1 MASFDVVSEVD
12 RQEVRNAVDQAQRE
26 IGTRF
31 DFKNTNSSI
40 EQTELTFTLRSV
52 TEDRLTALRQ
62 VLEEKLVK
70 RGVSLKGL
78 DYDDVQEAT
87 QNTVR
92 QVATIKVGISSD
104 KAREINRL
112 IKEKGPKGI
121 SSQTQGE
128 TVRVNGKKRDDLQ
141 ATIALIKG
149 ADLGI
154 PVQFENF
161 RDDDSVQGTPGRRA
175 DRRALDAVQ
184 QDAHDARDHILE
196 RQLPVGL
203 EPLRHAVHRADEQVD
218 RRPDRDDPDP
228 PGVHPLLDDVGDEPF
243 VAFGP
248 RLRTATAKLVE
259 VRHQGAADRS
269 LDRRKVTPH
278 ECLRARRRHRRLGD
292 AAEPAARP
300 RRRTVRRCRR
310 ATAPCRRRSSRG
322 SPSTARRDH
331 RSGRGWPVRIRT
343 RRTPPP
349 PRPGS
354 AAGATPSGS
363 SAARRVRLLTCAADV
378 LLSQRGSCPATFD
391 RRLKSRTSVG

>member
-1 MASFDVVSEVD
+1 MSSFDVVSEVD

-40 EQTELTFTLRSV
+40 EQNELTFTLRSV
-52 TEDRLTALRQ
+52 SEDRLTALRQ
-62 VLEEKLVK
+62 VFEEKLVK

-92 QVATIKVGISSD
+92 QIATLKVGISSD

-161 RDDDSVQGTPGRRA
+161 RD
-175 DRRALDAVQ
+175 
-184 QDAHDARDHILE
+184 
-196 RQLPVGL
+196 
-203 EPLRHAVHRADEQVD
+203 
-218 RRPDRDDPDP
+218 
-228 PGVHPLLDDVGDEPF
+228 
-243 VAFGP
+243 
-248 RLRTATAKLVE
+248 
-259 VRHQGAADRS
+259 
-269 LDRRKVTPH
+269 
-278 ECLRARRRHRRLGD
+278 
-292 AAEPAARP
+292 
-300 RRRTVRRCRR
+300 
-310 ATAPCRRRSSRG
+310 
-322 SPSTARRDH
+322 
-331 RSGRGWPVRIRT
+331 
-343 RRTPPP
+343 
-349 PRPGS
+349 
-354 AAGATPSGS
+354 
-363 SAARRVRLLTCAADV
+363 
-378 LLSQRGSCPATFD
+378 
-391 RRLKSRTSVG
+391 